1 MTMTQTRGRLFDGM
15 AQLMTDAVGV
25 AEGVKR
31 EVDTVVRSQAEK
43 ILGDLDL
50 VRREEFD
57 AVRDMAAKARA
68 ENEALAARLAALETR
83 LAALEGS
90 PPESL
95 SDDRPSDV

>member
-1 MTMTQTRGRLFDGM
+1 MTQTRGKLFDGM

-31 EVDTVVRSQAEK
+31 EIDTVVKAQAEK

-68 ENEALAARLAALETR
+68 ENEALSARLEALERR
-83 LAALEGS
+83 LSGVDGDTTPDIGQATAF
-90 PPESL
+90 PE
-95 SDDRPSDV
+95 

>member
-1 MTMTQTRGRLFDGM
+1 MTQARGRLFDGM

-25 AEGVKR
+25 ADGVKR
-31 EVDTVVRSQAEK
+31 EIDAVVRTQAER

-68 ENEALAARLAALETR
+68 ENEALSARIEALEKM
-83 LAALEGS
+83 LSGKAASEAEVGS
-90 PPESL
+90 ATAFPE
-95 SDDRPSDV
+95 